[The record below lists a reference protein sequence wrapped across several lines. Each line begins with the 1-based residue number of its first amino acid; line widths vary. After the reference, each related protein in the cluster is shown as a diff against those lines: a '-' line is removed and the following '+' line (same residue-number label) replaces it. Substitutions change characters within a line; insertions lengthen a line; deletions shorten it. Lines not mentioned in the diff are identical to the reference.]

1 MSTYIK
7 LLTFPKVRELV
18 NSKITNMLVQDV
30 DSEGGYVAGWGGG
43 GWGKVAYMGTMHFPF
58 NFTVK
63 LKLLFNTNQKK
74 KKKSLFKREK
84 RKGKQ
89 KVINNLIQAINE
101 CKYTAYS
108 CSTVNYSDLLKHKIK
123 YNLFLKFLVSFRFKQ
138 CY

>member
-30 DSEGGYVAGWGGG
+30 DSEGGHAVGRGAERVE
-43 GWGKVAYMGTMHFPF
+43 VAYMGTMHFPF

-74 KKKSLFKREK
+74 KVYLKGKREK
-84 RKGKQ
+84 ESKK
-89 KVINNLIQAINE
+89 
-101 CKYTAYS
+101 
-108 CSTVNYSDLLKHKIK
+108 
-123 YNLFLKFLVSFRFKQ
+123 
-138 CY
+138 

>member
-63 LKLLFNTNQKK
+63 LKLLFKTNQKK
-74 KKKSLFKREK
+74 KKKVYLKGKREK
-84 RKGKQ
+84 ESKK
-89 KVINNLIQAINE
+89 
-101 CKYTAYS
+101 
-108 CSTVNYSDLLKHKIK
+108 
-123 YNLFLKFLVSFRFKQ
+123 
-138 CY
+138 